1 MPIGIGIGIQPQLLV
16 QVPATGLPANG
27 ITTDDGVTG
36 ITLDDGVTFVTQ
48 D

>member
-1 MPIGIGIGIQPQLLV
+1 MLGVAVGIHPQLLV

-36 ITLDDGVTFVTQ
+36 ITLDDGVTFITQ